1 MTPIEQIAEAVLQG
15 DGLLARSLVQD
26 FVRSQPVLAE
36 IPRPKTTNNHLLAM
50 TASLVELLAQRLNQS
65 APAWTATIGP
75 TDTRTFPVQA
85 AQKMK
90 RLRELCQQES
100 PEPLRKRGFYA
111 PPGYF
116 EFA

>member
-1 MTPIEQIAEAVLQG
+1 MILIEQIAEVVLQG

-26 FVRSQPVLAE
+26 FVRSKPILAE
-36 IPRPKTTNNHLLAM
+36 IPRPKTTNGHLLAM
-50 TASLVELLAQRLNQS
+50 TASLVELLAQRLNQP
-65 APAWTATIGP
+65 APTWTATVGP
-75 TDTRTFPVQA
+75 TDTPTFLVQA

-111 PPGYF
+111 PPGYL

>member
-1 MTPIEQIAEAVLQG
+1 MTSIEQIAEAVLDG

-26 FVRSQPVLAE
+26 FVRDQPVLID
-36 IPRPKTTNNHLLAM
+36 IPQPQTTNHHLLAM
-50 TASLVELLAQRLNQS
+50 TASLLELLAQRMGQI
-65 APAWTATIGP
+65 APAWTEAIGP
-75 TDTRTFPVQA
+75 TDTPTFLVQA

-111 PPGYF
+111 PPGYL